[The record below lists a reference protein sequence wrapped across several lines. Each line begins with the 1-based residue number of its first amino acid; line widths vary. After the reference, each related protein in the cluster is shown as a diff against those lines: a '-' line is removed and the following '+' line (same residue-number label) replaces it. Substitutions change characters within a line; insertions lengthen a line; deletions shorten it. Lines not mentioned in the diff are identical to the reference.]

1 MSDPAQHDAARRTPV
16 LTARAVGWG
25 LTLGL
30 ILLAVLIGIAWR
42 TTSAAWFLLFP
53 VLLIGVIF
61 ALGVG
66 VLWSL
71 RHF

>member
-1 MSDPAQHDAARRTPV
+1 MSDPARSDPARPTPL

-25 LTLGL
+25 LLLGM

-42 TTSAAWFLLFP
+42 TTSVAWFLLFP
-53 VLLIGVIF
+53 LLLIGVIF

-66 VLWSL
+66 VLWGL